1 MHHRHLHVA
10 DFRRFHHVRVE
21 AQHPDACQG
30 RHVVSARGLKDG
42 RQTCGVAPA
51 GARWKDGRVYS
62 AGGRGGLDWQSAT
75 RAANLI
81 YHRIRNISVIKGKSV
96 FLRPGDESL
105 VEGGKSLLNAA
116 YRLSAPIQI
125 NRRCSSPNSCRD
137 EERWSCR
144 EIRDARGAKSHVGS
158 LKVCRR
164 CVEAL

>member
-1 MHHRHLHVA
+1 
-10 DFRRFHHVRVE
+10 
-21 AQHPDACQG
+21 
-30 RHVVSARGLKDG
+30 
-42 RQTCGVAPA
+42 
-51 GARWKDGRVYS
+51 
-62 AGGRGGLDWQSAT
+62 
-75 RAANLI
+75 LI